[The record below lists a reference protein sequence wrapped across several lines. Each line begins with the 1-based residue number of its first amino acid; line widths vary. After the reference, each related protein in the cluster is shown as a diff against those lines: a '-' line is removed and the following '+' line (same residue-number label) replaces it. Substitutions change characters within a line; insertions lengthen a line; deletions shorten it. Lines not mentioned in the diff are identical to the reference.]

1 MLVDHQKAVAVPYHV
16 SMALAPPSPRAW
28 SVAVAK
34 PTYVSV
40 AMDIAVDRPA
50 ADVWKRVGKYCDIAE
65 WMRMPCTIT
74 SGRDGEFGAVRSVVN
89 IVDEVLV
96 ARTELSYTYA

>member
-1 MLVDHQKAVAVPYHV
+1 MRTFLRRQ
-16 SMALAPPSPRAW
+16 LETFLRA
-28 SVAVAK
+28 
-34 PTYVSV
+34 VSV